1 MNISFETT
9 ELLDVEGG
17 QIAYDVIGEGPLVVL
32 AHAVGE
38 SRRSY
43 REVAALLAGAGFR
56 VARMDLRGHGESSAD
71 WASYTRTDTAGD
83 IIALI
88 RALGGPAV
96 VVGHSF
102 SGGAATIAAALAPE
116 LVTRIVELGPF
127 TRAQGFDLK
136 AVGSN
141 ARYRR
146 GISLLMGANMF
157 RSMGLWKRYLDH
169 AVPGEKPAGFEA
181 HLARIEADL
190 RRPGRMDAFI
200 KTGRSAPADAGA
212 KLAEIRCPA
221 LVLMGTLDPDW
232 ASPAAEGEAVVA
244 AMPAGLGRLE
254 MIDGAGHYPHVQFP
268 VRVADAI
275 AGFAGGGADA

>member
-1 MNISFETT
+1 MNTSFGIT
-9 ELLDVEGG
+9 ELLDTDGG
-17 QIAYDVIGEGPLVVL
+17 QIAYDVAGEGPLVVL
-32 AHAVGE
+32 AHGMGD

-43 REVAALLAGAGFR
+43 REVAAHLVGSGFR
-56 VARMDLRGHGESSAD
+56 VARMDLRGHGESSAG
-71 WASYTRTDTAGD
+71 WGSYTRTDAAGD

-127 TRAQGFDLK
+127 TRAQRLDLK
-136 AVGSN
+136 SMGSN
-141 ARYRR
+141 ARYRK
-146 GISLLMGANMF
+146 GMSLLMGANVF
-157 RSMGLWKRYLDH
+157 RSVGLWKRYLEH
-169 AVPGEKPAGFEA
+169 AVPGDRPAGFDA
-181 HLARIEADL
+181 HVAGIEADL
-190 RRPGRMDAFI
+190 RRPGRMAAVI
-200 KTGRSAPADAGA
+200 EMGRSAPTDAGA

-232 ASPAAEGEAVVA
+232 PSPAAEGEGVVA
-244 AMPAGLGRLE
+244 KMPAGLGRLE

-268 VRVADAI
+268 VRVANAV
-275 AGFAGGGADA
+275 AAFAGGTDG